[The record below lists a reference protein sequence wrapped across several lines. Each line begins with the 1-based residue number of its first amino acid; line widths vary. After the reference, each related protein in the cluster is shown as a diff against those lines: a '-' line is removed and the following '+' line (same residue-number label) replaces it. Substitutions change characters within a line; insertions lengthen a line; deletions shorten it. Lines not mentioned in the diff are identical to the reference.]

1 VGQGAGCGRRGQ
13 ACGAKCLPA
22 VPQPEP
28 ATTLL
33 SGPTAR
39 QRGGFQSARRTYC
52 TAVPHCAAPEPPA
65 VPDFQPSWRIPTL
78 DVGTRLKTIRKLK
91 GLSQRELAKRAGVTN
106 STISMIEKNSV
117 SPSVS
122 SLKKVLGGI
131 PMSLVEFFSLES
143 AQAQPRKVVY
153 RADELLDIG
162 SNQVI
167 MQLVGK
173 DHPGRSISFLREVY
187 PPAADT

>member
-1 VGQGAGCGRRGQ
+1 M
-13 ACGAKCLPA
+13 
-22 VPQPEP
+22 
-28 ATTLL
+28 
-33 SGPTAR
+33 
-39 QRGGFQSARRTYC
+39 
-52 TAVPHCAAPEPPA
+52 
-65 VPDFQPSWRIPTL
+65 

-143 AQAQPRKVVY
+143 TQAQPRKVVY

-187 PPAADT
+187 PPAADTGPDMLRHEGEEAGMVVRGRLELTVGDEVHVLDAGDSYYFESSLPHRFNNPFDEPCELISATTPANF